1 MGNEHPVQVMARR
14 QVSGPLLRLHMVPAL
29 LDHNRVLTALSHPPH
44 NRLAFLLVHVPNHAV
59 ILRRLMMLILLEYL
73 TKNQRILLKITQPLP
88 QLRCVDRRLVG
99 KAFLA
104 IAHFD
109 LVHCLNFT
117 LSITFVILYL
127 FFTGWDSTY

>member
-1 MGNEHPVQVMARR
+1 MRNEQSVQVMTRR

-29 LDHNRVLTALSHPPH
+29 LDHNRVLTALSHPRH
-44 NRLAFLLVHVPNHAV
+44 HRLAFLLFPVPNHAV

-73 TKNQRILLKITQPLP
+73 TKNQRILLKITQSLP
-88 QLRCVDRRLVG
+88 QLGSVDRRLVG
-99 KAFLA
+99 KASFT

-117 LSITFVILYL
+117 LSITFAILYL
-127 FFTGWDSTY
+127 FLTG